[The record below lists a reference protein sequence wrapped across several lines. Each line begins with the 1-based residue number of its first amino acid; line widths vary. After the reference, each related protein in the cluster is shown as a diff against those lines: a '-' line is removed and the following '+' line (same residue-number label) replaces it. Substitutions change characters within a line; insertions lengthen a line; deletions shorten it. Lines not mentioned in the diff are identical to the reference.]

1 MSRRNA
7 DPAKRGNAQGV
18 GLLDGS
24 LYQGAQDKQ
33 CPELYTQI
41 NARLGKTVIVSSIHD
56 AYRRFKDLF
65 SPPFTCGNSLPI
77 TSAVMTI
84 HMAMTD
90 RDASHGDIFHADH
103 KSVPRERR
111 RG

>member
-1 MSRRNA
+1 MSACHDETQTPRS
-7 DPAKRGNAQGV
+7 GGSAQGV

-24 LYQGAQDKQ
+24 LYQGAQSQQ

-65 SPPFTCGNSLPI
+65 APHVRVAIRSPL
-77 TSAVMTI
+77 
-84 HMAMTD
+84 
-90 RDASHGDIFHADH
+90 
-103 KSVPRERR
+103 RR
-111 RG
+111 P